1 MMKVTLV
8 GLVIATVVAL
18 LLGQGAAYIPDAAN
32 LEKFNAL
39 HLPNPVCKLNTDCDP
54 VKGVVIGIVDAKYKG
69 NSIISQDCSC
79 IEQSSLEQKEVCSCK
94 VTFKPVNGVACQ
106 TYYEEVFLANVT
118 QRVEAQYKIV

>member
-1 MMKVTLV
+1 MMQVTLV

-79 IEQSSLEQKEVCSCK
+79 IKPDLPDSKCSCK